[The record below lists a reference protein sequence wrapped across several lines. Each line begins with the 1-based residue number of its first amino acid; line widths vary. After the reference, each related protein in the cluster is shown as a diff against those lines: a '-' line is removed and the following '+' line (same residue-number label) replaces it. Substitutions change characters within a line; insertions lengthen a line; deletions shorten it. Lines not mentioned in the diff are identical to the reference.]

1 MAALLGVLLILH
13 TTNPASALSTT
24 AVPGTTIT
32 VNSNGDGTKTGNCT
46 LREAIEAA
54 NTNAKVDRCAAG
66 SATERDAIHYS
77 LGDEATIVLG
87 SELPPITDTFG
98 LHINGQKAKITISGN
113 EQVRVFRVNSGAK
126 LTLNH
131 LKVAGGIAN
140 GNSGGGLM
148 NTGTVKVR
156 NTTFSNNSADFG
168 GGIYNNAGGTLT
180 VTNSTFSENSASIVG
195 GGIANAVGPLT
206 VTNST
211 FSGNSAAGAGGGI
224 WNNAGGTLTVT
235 NTIVANST
243 SGGNCLGDITDGG
256 YNIDDG
262 TSCGFSA
269 ANNSM
274 PSTEPLLAAG
284 LANNDG
290 PTKTIALR
298 DASPAINA
306 IPQGTNGCGTEVTTD
321 QRGVERPQGKG
332 CEIGSFEKMVSH

>member
-1 MAALLGVLLILH
+1 MRRTVLLMASTALAVLLVLH
-13 TTNPASALSTT
+13 TNVASAQSTT
-24 AVPGTTIT
+24 AVDGTTIT
-32 VNSNGDGTKTGNCT
+32 VNSKGDGKKTGNCT

-87 SELPPITDTFG
+87 SELPTITDTFG
-98 LHINGQKAKITISGN
+98 LTINGQKAKITISGN

-140 GNSGGGLM
+140 GASGGGLM
-148 NTGTVKVR
+148 NTGAVKVR
-156 NTTFSNNSADFG
+156 NTTFSNNSAAYG
-168 GGIYNNAGGTLT
+168 GGIFNNAGGT
-180 VTNSTFSENSASIVG
+180 
-195 GGIANAVGPLT
+195 LT

-224 WNNAGGTLTVT
+224 FNNNGGTLTVT

-284 LANNDG
+284 LANNGG

-332 CEIGSFEKMVSH
+332 CEIGAFEKMVSH